1 MSAKLQT
8 DKYYAA
14 LERLVARG
22 DPINNDTVAIE
33 AGSGRGSIKKSRPA
47 YAELIAAI
55 DAAAKAQSE
64 AKLAADPVPG
74 LRQERESLTR
84 RLDQALER
92 ELCLLEEVY
101 DLRERNRQL
110 EEDNRQLKKGR
121 LVEVR

>member
-1 MSAKLQT
+1 MSAKVQV

-55 DAAAKAQSE
+55 DAAAKSQSE

-74 LRQERESLTR
+74 LRQDIESLTR

-101 DLRERNRQL
+101 DLREKNRQL
-110 EEDNRQLKKGR
+110 EENIRLLKMGR

>member
-1 MSAKLQT
+1 MSAKVQV

-55 DAAAKAQSE
+55 DAAAKSQSE

-74 LRQERESLTR
+74 LRQDVESLTR

-101 DLRERNRQL
+101 DLREKNRQL
-110 EEDNRQLKKGR
+110 EENIRLLKMGR